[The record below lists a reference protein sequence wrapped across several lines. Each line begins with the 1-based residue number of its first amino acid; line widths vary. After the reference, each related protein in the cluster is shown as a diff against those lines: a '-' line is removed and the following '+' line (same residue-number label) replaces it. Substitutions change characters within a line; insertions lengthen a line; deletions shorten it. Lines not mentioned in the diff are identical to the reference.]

1 MTFVSAT
8 AYHPGRRGRIFRLMQ
23 RAILLACLGFAAP
36 AAAQDTARVVIVAST
51 DVHGQATAWDYATEG
66 AFPGG
71 LTRAASVIDSLRRRH
86 PEQVVVADAG
96 DLLQGNPLAAWAAK
110 VPREAHPLVEA
121 LSLAGYDVAT
131 VGNHDFDFGVPFLRR
146 ALRGARLP
154 FVSANLSALPADTL
168 LLPASV
174 VLRRGRVRVAVTGIT
189 TTGVMRWDADQLA
202 NAVRARPAVEAL
214 APVLRSM
221 RRSADVV
228 VVLSHAGLASTE
240 QDAVSRLEN
249 VAADIAALPDAPDL
263 VVLGHTHRE
272 LADTVIGRTHYTQPR
287 PRAQSLSVT
296 HVACVVEPGGRCRV
310 VRVASELVSLATT
323 PEQPRMASRFAPV
336 HEAAV
341 RWLAEPVGTATAAFA
356 GRMGR
361 AEPVALV
368 NLIHDVQ
375 RARTG
380 AELSAASV
388 FRPEAA
394 LPSGPIRRADVAA
407 VYPYENTLKAVRV
420 SGAQLRAYLEH
431 SARYYM
437 LDSAGQVRPVRSVPG
452 YDFDMLGGADY
463 ELDLAQPVGRRVRTL
478 RVRGRDVVPSD
489 SFTLALNSHRAGG
502 AGGYRMLVGAPVVYD
517 RQEDIRDLLVAEVA
531 RRGTL
536 DPATFATRNWRL
548 VPDSLA
554 ASARRYWSDPV
565 AAETP
570 KPPPRPDVVALRV
583 LSTNDLHGA
592 LEPVRDAAD
601 SSVVLGGVAVLDA
614 IMDSAGARCRCPTLR
629 LDAGDMLQGTLAS
642 TLDHGRTMLAAAK
655 GMGIAVATLGNHEL
669 DWGQDTLRARLR
681 ESPFPWVSANLFD
694 SATGRRVPWVASHRF
709 VTVGGLRVAVVGYM
723 TKHFKRVIKAEQT
736 SGLEVKSGVAAIR
749 DVLDSVR
756 AQRPDIVILLAHEGG
771 SCDGR
776 SCRGEI
782 FELAE
787 ELGPGGVDL
796 IVSGHSHTRIAD
808 DAGSI
813 PVMQARSNGRAVA
826 VADFVRKAGGGWKVA
841 VQVLPATQ
849 EGSTPDAA
857 LTSLVEQAHKRSAQQ
872 IDRVVARL
880 RAPMKRTTGEHALG
894 NFVADAQRNVARADV
909 AIMNNGGVRAD
920 LAAGP
925 ITFGELF
932 AVMPFDNRVIVL
944 ELTGAELREVL
955 ESALRSGTPAAH
967 VSGVTVRYDPRRP
980 AGERIREVRLADGRK
995 LDDGRRYR
1003 LAVNDFMVT
1012 GGDGF
1017 TMFAGKPRLSSGAV
1031 LIDVLELYARR
1042 LPQPIEP
1049 PAVGRFLV
1057 DE

>member
-1 MTFVSAT
+1 
-8 AYHPGRRGRIFRLMQ
+8 
-23 RAILLACLGFAAP
+23 
-36 AAAQDTARVVIVAST
+36 
-51 DVHGQATAWDYATEG
+51 
-66 AFPGG
+66 
-71 LTRAASVIDSLRRRH
+71 
-86 PEQVVVADAG
+86 
-96 DLLQGNPLAAWAAK
+96 
-110 VPREAHPLVEA
+110 
-121 LSLAGYDVAT
+121 
-131 VGNHDFDFGVPFLRR
+131 
-146 ALRGARLP
+146 
-154 FVSANLSALPADTL
+154 
-168 LLPASV
+168 
-174 VLRRGRVRVAVTGIT
+174 
-189 TTGVMRWDADQLA
+189 
-202 NAVRARPAVEAL
+202 
-214 APVLRSM
+214 
-221 RRSADVV
+221 
-228 VVLSHAGLASTE
+228 
-240 QDAVSRLEN
+240 
-249 VAADIAALPDAPDL
+249 
-263 VVLGHTHRE
+263 
-272 LADTVIGRTHYTQPR
+272 
-287 PRAQSLSVT
+287 
-296 HVACVVEPGGRCRV
+296 
-310 VRVASELVSLATT
+310 VSLATV

-336 HEAAV
+336 HEAALE
-341 RWLAEPVGTATAAFA
+341 WLAQPIGTATAAFP
-356 GRMGR
+356 GRTGR

-368 NLIHDVQ
+368 NLIHEVQ
-375 RARTG
+375 RGRTG

-388 FRPEAA
+388 FRPEAE
-394 LPSGPIRRADVAA
+394 LPAGPIRRADVAA
-407 VYPYENTLKAVRV
+407 VYPYENTLKAVRI

-431 SARYYM
+431 SARYYA

-452 YDFDMLGGADY
+452 YDFDMLAGADY

-478 RVRGRDVVPSD
+478 RVRGRDVAPAD

-502 AGGYRMLVGAPVVYD
+502 AGGYRMLAGAPVVYD
-517 RQEDIRDLLVAEVA
+517 RQEDIRDLLVAEIA

-536 DPATFATRNWRL
+536 DPAQFGARNWRL

-554 ASARRYWSDPV
+554 ASAQRYWIDPAAAV
-565 AAETP
+565 ARPAE
-570 KPPPRPDVVALRV
+570 KPDVVALRV

-601 SSVVLGGVAVLDA
+601 STVVLGGLAVLDA

-642 TLDHGRTMLAAAK
+642 TLDHGSTMLAAVK
-655 GMGIAVATLGNHEL
+655 GMGVAVAALGNHEL
-669 DWGQDTLRARLR
+669 DWGQDTLRARLK

-694 SATGRRVPWVASHRF
+694 SATGRRVPWVASHRV

-723 TKHFKRVIKAEQT
+723 TRYFKRVIRAEHT
-736 SGLEVKSGVAAIR
+736 SGLEVRAGVAAIR

-756 AQRPDIVILLAHEGG
+756 AQRPDVVILLAHEGG

-826 VADFVRKAGGGWKVA
+826 IADFVRTPGGGWKVA
-841 VQVLPATQ
+841 VQVVPSTPD
-849 EGSTPDAA
+849 GVTPDAA
-857 LTSLVEQAHKRSAQQ
+857 LTALVEQAHRRSAKQ

-880 RAPMKRTTGEHALG
+880 RAPMKRAPGEHALG
-894 NFVADAQRNVARADV
+894 NFVADAQRNVTRADV

-920 LAAGP
+920 LAPGP
-925 ITFGELF
+925 VTFGQLF
-932 AVMPFDNRVIVL
+932 AVMPFDNRVMVL
-944 ELTGAELREVL
+944 ELTGAQLREVF
-955 ESALRSGTPAAH
+955 EAALRNGMPAAH

-980 AGERIREVRLADGRK
+980 TGERVREVRFTDGKR
-995 LDDGRRYR
+995 LDDDRRYR

-1017 TMFAGKPRLSSGAV
+1017 GMFADKKRLAGGAV

-1049 PAVGRFLV
+1049 PAVGRFQV
-1057 DE
+1057 DR

>member
-1 MTFVSAT
+1 MTFVSTT
-8 AYHPGRRGRIFRLMQ
+8 AYHPGLGGRIFRPMQ

-36 AAAQDTARVVIVAST
+36 LAAQDTARVLIVAST
-51 DVHGQATAWDYATEG
+51 DVHGQATAWDYAADR
-66 AFPGG
+66 AFAGG
-71 LTRAASVIDSLRRRH
+71 LTRAATVIDSLRRRY

-96 DLLQGNPLAAWAAK
+96 DLLQGNPLTAWAAK
-110 VPREAHPLVEA
+110 VPRDPHPLVEA
-121 LSLAGYDVAT
+121 LGLAGYDVAT
-131 VGNHDFDFGVPFLRR
+131 LGNHDFDFGVPFLQR
-146 ALRGARLP
+146 ALRGARVA
-154 FVSANLSALPADTL
+154 FVSANVAVLPSDTL
-168 LLPASV
+168 LLPGQV

-189 TTGVMRWDADQLA
+189 TTGVMRWDADQLKGV
-202 NAVRARPAVEAL
+202 VRVRPAVETL

-228 VVLSHAGLASTE
+228 VVLSHAGLASAE
-240 QDAVSRLEN
+240 QDTLSRSEN

-287 PRAQSLSVT
+287 PQAQSLSVT
-296 HVACVVEPGGRCRV
+296 HVTCIVEPGGRCRV
-310 VRVASELVSLATT
+310 IRVASELVSLANV
-323 PEQPRMASRFAPV
+323 PAQPRMESRFAPV

-341 RWLAEPVGTATAAFA
+341 KWLAEPIGTATAAFP
-356 GRMGR
+356 GRLGR
-361 AEPVALV
+361 AEPVPLV
-368 NLIHDVQ
+368 NLLHEVQ

-380 AELSAASV
+380 AELSVASI
-388 FRPEAA
+388 FRPEAE
-394 LPSGPIRRADVAA
+394 LPAGPIRRADVAA

-420 SGAQLRAYLEH
+420 SGAQLRAHLEH
-431 SARYYM
+431 SARYYA

-452 YDFDMLGGADY
+452 YDFDMLGGAEY
-463 ELDLAQPVGRRVRTL
+463 ELDLAQPAGRRVRTL
-478 RVRGRDVVPSD
+478 RVRGRDVAPTD
-489 SFTLALNSHRAGG
+489 TFTLALNSHRAGG
-502 AGGYRMLVGAPVVYD
+502 AGGYRMLAGAPIVYD
-517 RQEDIRDLLVAEVA
+517 RQEDIRDLLVEEIA

-536 DPATFATRNWRL
+536 DPAQFSVRNWRL
-548 VPDSLA
+548 APDSLA
-554 ASARRYWSDPV
+554 ASARRYWMDPV
-565 AAETP
+565 AAVAP
-570 KPPPRPDVVALRV
+570 KPAAKPDVVALRV

-601 SSVVLGGVAVLDA
+601 SSIVLGGLAVIDA
-614 IMDSAGARCRCPTLR
+614 IMDTAGARCRCPTLR

-642 TLDHGRTMLAAAK
+642 TLDHGSTMLAAMKA
-655 GMGIAVATLGNHEL
+655 MGVSVAAVGNHEF

-681 ESPFPWVSANLFD
+681 ESAFPWVSANVFD
-694 SATGRRVPWVASHRF
+694 SATGRRLPWLASHRI
-709 VTVGGLRVAVVGYM
+709 VTVGGLRVAVVGYT

-736 SGLEVKSGVAAIR
+736 SGLVVRSGAATIR

-756 AQRPDIVILLAHEGG
+756 TLKPDAVILLAHEGG

-796 IVSGHSHTRIAD
+796 IVSGHSHTQLAD
-808 DAGSI
+808 AAGSI
-813 PVMQARSNGRAVA
+813 PIMQARSNGRAVGI
-826 VADFVRKAGGGWKVA
+826 ADFVRKPDGGWKVA
-841 VQVLPATQ
+841 VQVVPTTPA
-849 EGSTPDAA
+849 GITPDAP
-857 LTSLVEQAHKRSAQQ
+857 LTALVEQAHKRAAQQ

-880 RAPMKRTTGEHALG
+880 RAPMKRARGEHALG
-894 NFVADAQRNVARADV
+894 NFVADAQRNVTRADV

-920 LAAGP
+920 LAAGS

-932 AVMPFDNRVIVL
+932 AVMPFDNRVMVL
-944 ELTGAELREVL
+944 ELTGAQLREVF
-955 ESALRSGTPAAH
+955 ESALRAGAPAAH

-980 AGERIREVRLADGRK
+980 AGERVKEVRFTDGRK
-995 LDDGRRYR
+995 LDDDRRYR

-1017 TMFAGKPRLSSGAV
+1017 AMFAGKPKLSSGAV

-1049 PAVGRFLV
+1049 PGTGRFQV